1 MTPTRKSL
9 LIVAAIVVIFGA
21 QQLAQ
26 ADPLVL
32 SLTNPSQAGVAGG
45 SVTFLASAVNSG
57 ATNTNTDL
65 TIDRTLV
72 LLLLLSL

>member
-9 LIVAAIVVIFGA
+9 LIVAAIVVICGA

-32 SLTNPSQAGVAGG
+32 SLQNNSLAGVAGG
-45 SVTFLASAVNSG
+45 SVTFVASTFNSG
-57 ATNTNTDL
+57 AQ
-65 TIDRTLV
+65 IRTRL
-72 LLLLLSL
+72 